1 MKRTLL
7 MVVQTYLDRTSGF
20 YVNSI
25 FESDE
30 AQQVAK
36 IAEDTYYQ
44 MIQEYPDLLFTM
56 KRTVLDAFSDVSRP
70 NFLLIPS
77 AVQRIQ
83 ESEIYYNTS
92 KTEGLEYKKLTYL
105 PPREFMGCVGR
116 TDSTNT
122 IIVEGLDKD
131 RMAVNTKQFP
141 TYFTSFDN
149 VHVVFDSYN
158 SDYDTTLQSSKTLV
172 VVSQEEPFLQ
182 EDDFEIPVPATL
194 SETYLNMFL
203 DEAMSLVYQQANPL
217 ISRKARA
224 ARIKLQQDNRK
235 LGGGRGKTRYGR
247 SGHSTSYV
255 PRGHRSNG

>member
-7 MVVQTYLDRTSGF
+7 MVVQAYLDRTSGF

-92 KTEGLEYKKLTYL
+92 KT
-105 PPREFMGCVGR
+105 
-116 TDSTNT
+116 
-122 IIVEGLDKD
+122 
-131 RMAVNTKQFP
+131 
-141 TYFTSFDN
+141 
-149 VHVVFDSYN
+149 
-158 SDYDTTLQSSKTLV
+158 
-172 VVSQEEPFLQ
+172 
-182 EDDFEIPVPATL
+182 
-194 SETYLNMFL
+194 
-203 DEAMSLVYQQANPL
+203 
-217 ISRKARA
+217 
-224 ARIKLQQDNRK
+224 
-235 LGGGRGKTRYGR
+235 
-247 SGHSTSYV
+247 
-255 PRGHRSNG
+255 